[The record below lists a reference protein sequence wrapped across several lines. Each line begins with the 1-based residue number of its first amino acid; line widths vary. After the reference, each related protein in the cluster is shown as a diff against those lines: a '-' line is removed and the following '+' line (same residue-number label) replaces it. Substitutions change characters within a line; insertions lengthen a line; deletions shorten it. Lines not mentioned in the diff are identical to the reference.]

1 MTLIRSLLF
10 NLIFYPGTLLY
21 VLSGLAVSPL
31 GEAPMRAVVHGW
43 SNFHYWLARHLIGID
58 ERIEGEIP
66 TTPCLIAIK
75 HQSMYEAVAT
85 LRVFETPI
93 VVMKR
98 QLSHMPFFGWITQIY
113 GVIGV
118 DREAGASALRNLI
131 TAGKAAAA
139 SGRTVII
146 FPEGTRVAVGEQPEL
161 KPGFAALY
169 RAMGLPVVP
178 VAVDAGLVWPKGL
191 RKYPGQVTWRI
202 GATIP
207 PGLPRTDIEARVHAE
222 INALEVPSSHRDV
235 ELPPHQ

>member
-10 NLIFYPGTLLY
+10 NLIFYPGTLVY
-21 VLSGLAVSPL
+21 VLTGLVVSPL
-31 GEAPMRAVVHGW
+31 GQAPMRAVVHGW
-43 SNFHYWLARHLIGID
+43 SNFHYWLARNLIGID
-58 ERIEGEIP
+58 ERIEGQIP
-66 TTPCLIAIK
+66 NFPCLIAIK

-85 LRVFETPI
+85 LRLFQTPI

-146 FPEGTRVAVGEQPEL
+146 FPEGTRVAVSEQPEL

-191 RKYPGQVTWRI
+191 LKYPGRVTWHV
-202 GATIP
+202 GDTIE
-207 PGLPRTDIEARVHAE
+207 PGLPRTAIESRVHTA
-222 INALEVPSSHRDV
+222 INVLDTTGNHTGV
-235 ELPPHQ
+235 

>member
-43 SNFHYWLARHLIGID
+43 SNFHYWLTRHLIGID
-58 ERIEGEIP
+58 ERVEGPIP
-66 TTPCLIAIK
+66 NFPCLIAIK

-85 LRVFETPI
+85 LRLFQTPI

-98 QLSHMPFFGWITQIY
+98 QLSHMPLFGWITQIY

-131 TAGKAAAA
+131 AAGKAAAA

-146 FPEGTRVAVGEQPEL
+146 FPEGTRVAVGTQPDL

-169 RAMGLPVVP
+169 RAVGLPVVP
-178 VAVDAGLVWPKGL
+178 VAMDAGLVWPKGFL
-191 RKYPGQVTWRI
+191 KHPGTVTWRV
-202 GATIP
+202 GETIE
-207 PGLPRTDIEARVHAE
+207 PGLPRTVIESRIHAA
-222 INALEVPSSHRDV
+222 INVLDTGKNHTWV
-235 ELPPHQ
+235 

>member
-21 VLSGLAVSPL
+21 VLTGLAVSPL
-31 GEAPMRAVVHGW
+31 GETPMRAVVHAW
-43 SNFHYWLARHLIGID
+43 SNFHFWLARHLIGID
-58 ERIEGEIP
+58 ERFEGPIP
-66 TTPCLIAIK
+66 NFPCLIAIK

-85 LRVFETPI
+85 LRVFQTPI

-98 QLSHMPFFGWITQIY
+98 QLSHMPLFGWITQIY

-118 DREAGASALRNLI
+118 DRQAGASALRNLI

-146 FPEGTRVAVGEQPEL
+146 FPEGTRVPVGEQPDL

-178 VAVDAGLVWPKGL
+178 VAIDAGLVWPKGFL
-191 RKYPGQVTWRI
+191 KYPGTVTWRVGESI
-202 GATIP
+202 K
-207 PGLPRTDIEARVHAE
+207 PGLPRTEIESRVYAA
-222 INALEVPSSHRDV
+222 INVLDKTRNHT
-235 ELPPHQ
+235 EL